1 MKKQHEKHKKGA
13 VRKHLTLEEMER
25 ARRWVQE
32 STLMDDAT
40 MMMAVE
46 GDLEAA
52 TAMLKPLLP
61 EEDFTLKEVKVQF
74 TIPPSQADGRRVI
87 FDALALDQNG
97 NSFDIEVQ
105 KADKNFSVE
114 RMVYYTCSL
123 VHANALKRKDDYEK
137 FRRVVVVFFCDGDF
151 LSTKVPVSRIVPGLT
166 ANDQITET
174 YEDMMLI
181 LIANI
186 QSGEANGELAKLY
199 DDMKQANP
207 GKMNASALANALG
220 RVKNK
225 DMDEITLQ
233 WVIDHMSK
241 DEYAKYKQDIAEAE
255 RRGAERMLTKMLAQ
269 GLVSREAAISI
280 LGTDEAGLE
289 RLLAEYRSD
298 LPEGES

>member
-13 VRKHLTLEEMER
+13 VRKHLTPEEMER

-46 GDLEAA
+46 GDIEAA

-114 RMVYYTCSL
+114 RMVYYACSL

-151 LSTKVPVSRIVPGLT
+151 LNAKIPVSRIVPGLT
-166 ANDQITET
+166 TNDQITET
-174 YEDMMLI
+174 YEDLMLV
-181 LIANI
+181 LIANT
-186 QSGEANGELAKLY
+186 QSSDAHGELAKLFA
-199 DDMKQANP
+199 DMRQANP

-241 DEYAKYKQDIAEAE
+241 DEYAKYKQEIAEAE
-255 RRGAERMLTKMLAQ
+255 RRGAERTVAKLLAQ
-269 GLVSREAAISI
+269 GLISREAASSI
-280 LGTDEAGLE
+280 LEMDEAGLE
-289 RLLAEYRSD
+289 RLLAQYKQ
-298 LPEGES
+298 